1 MEEGVVDSKAQ
12 NRREAIRRHL
22 HQGEE
27 RARELAKETVPS
39 LITGGAGDDPAGV
52 ITYTVIGATTG
63 FSQLWLLLLSTPMMA
78 AANSMAARIAL
89 AANDGIAAVMER
101 RYGRAVS
108 LTVVLLLAIANVAT
122 IAADT
127 AGVAAVL
134 SMLTG
139 LPWEPFV
146 PLVLVLLAF
155 FLHTGYAR
163 IKRILTGLT
172 VVLLAYLVSAFLA
185 RPDWSVVAA
194 NTLIP
199 HATWERGWVIAALGL
214 LGTTISPYLL
224 FWQAGEEVEELRQ
237 GVTIQPA
244 REDVSVW
251 LGMLY
256 SNLIAFFIV
265 VAAAAT
271 IHATG
276 QEIQSVADA
285 AQALAPLGQVG
296 LAAFILGLLG
306 AGLLALPVLA
316 GSTAYAVAEVFAW
329 PEGLGAR
336 VAQARGF
343 YLVLVGSL
351 VGGGVIALWPNFHP
365 ADALYYSQVLDGV
378 LLPVLILV
386 LLVLSNDPRIVGS
399 ARNPL
404 WVNVMAVITIL
415 VALAA
420 DFVALL

>member
-1 MEEGVVDSKAQ
+1 MEPQARK
-12 NRREAIRRHL
+12 RREALRRHL
-22 HQGEE
+22 REEEE
-27 RARELAKETVPS
+27 RAKELARETAPS

-78 AANSMAARIAL
+78 AANSMAARVAL

-101 RYGRAVS
+101 RYGRSVS
-108 LTVVLLLAIANVAT
+108 LTVVLLLAVANIAT

-134 SMLTG
+134 AMLTG

-146 PLVLVLLAF
+146 PLVLILLAL

-163 IKRILTGLT
+163 VKRVLTGLT

-185 RPDWSVVAA
+185 RPDWGEVAS
-194 NTLIP
+194 NTLVP
-199 HATWERGWVIAALGL
+199 HVVQERSWLVAALGL

-224 FWQAGEEVEELRQ
+224 FWQAGEEVEELRR
-237 GVTIQPA
+237 GMTIQA
-244 REDVSVW
+244 SREDVGVW
-251 LGMLY
+251 LGMIY

-271 IHATG
+271 IHVAG

-285 AQALAPLGQVG
+285 ARALAPLGQVG
-296 LAAFILGLLG
+296 LIAFILGLLG

-316 GSTAYAVAEVFAW
+316 GSTAYAVAEVFGW

-336 VAQARGF
+336 AAQARGF

-351 VGGGVIALWPNFHP
+351 VGGGLIALWPGFRP
-365 ADALYYSQVLDGV
+365 AEALYYSQVLDGV

-386 LLVLSNDPRIVGS
+386 LLVLSNDPRIVGPT
-399 ARNPL
+399 RNPL

-420 DFVALL
+420 DFAALL

>member
-1 MEEGVVDSKAQ
+1 MKSQSK
-12 NRREAIRRHL
+12 NRREALRRHL
-22 HQGEE
+22 HEEEE
-27 RARELAKETVPS
+27 RAKELARETAPS

-78 AANSMAARIAL
+78 AANSMAARVAL

-101 RYGRAVS
+101 RYGRSVS
-108 LTVVLLLAIANVAT
+108 LTVVLLLAVANIAT

-134 SMLTG
+134 AMLTG
-139 LPWEPFV
+139 LPCELFV
-146 PLVLVLLAF
+146 PLVLILLAL

-163 IKRILTGLT
+163 VKRVLTGLT

-185 RPDWSVVAA
+185 RPDWGEVAS
-194 NTLIP
+194 NTLVP
-199 HATWERGWVIAALGL
+199 HVVQERSWLVAALGL
-214 LGTTISPYLL
+214 LGTTIYPYLL
-224 FWQAGEEVEELRQ
+224 FWQAGEEVEELRR
-237 GVTIQPA
+237 GMTIQA
-244 REDVSVW
+244 SREDVGVW
-251 LGMLY
+251 LGMIY

-271 IHATG
+271 IHVAG

-285 AQALAPLGQVG
+285 ARALAPLGQVG
-296 LAAFILGLLG
+296 LIAFILGLLG

-316 GSTAYAVAEVFAW
+316 GSTAYAVAEVFGW

-336 VAQARGF
+336 AAQARGF

-351 VGGGVIALWPNFHP
+351 VGGGLIALWPGFRP
-365 ADALYYSQVLDGV
+365 AEALYYSQVLDGV

-386 LLVLSNDPRIVGS
+386 LLVLSNDPRIVGPT
-399 ARNPL
+399 RNPL

-420 DFVALL
+420 DFAALL